1 MYIFELTRIPQTRY
15 KGEAQA
21 VEKALKMVDGK
32 VRPVDPREASKGR
45 LDYAQVKDW
54 GSGNQED
61 ADKLQAR
68 PTHGKPPHAVFIST
82 EAAAQ
87 YCGHASGLC

>member
-1 MYIFELTRIPQTRY
+1 M
-15 KGEAQA
+15 
-21 VEKALKMVDGK
+21 EKALKMVDGK

-68 PTHGKPPHAVFIST
+68 PAHGKPSRADFIIT
-82 EAAAQ
+82 ETAAQ
-87 YCGHASGLC
+87 YCGHANGLC